1 MMGRAATKVF
11 REEVAAKLGAAIKMR
26 GLSMTEAANQLNVS
40 RQSLHKYLSK
50 KATPRS
56 NVLYLAC
63 KKWGIEID
71 VNGIS
76 FHEGAFVGPEKKPQI
91 LPIQLSLPSAL
102 GSLKEKDLKVKIA
115 RRVDDGLELHLF
127 ISFGR

>member
-1 MMGRAATKVF
+1 MMGRAATKKF
-11 REEVAAKLGAAIKMR
+11 REDVAAKLRGAIKKR
-26 GLSMTEAANQLNVS
+26 GLSMTEAASQLNVS
-40 RQSLHKYLSK
+40 RQSLHKYLSE

-56 NVLYLAC
+56 NILYLAC
-63 KKWGIEID
+63 TKWGIEID

-76 FHEGAFVGPEKKPQI
+76 LHEGAFKRPEIKPQL
-91 LPIQLSLPSAL
+91 LPLQLSLPTAL

>member
-1 MMGRAATKVF
+1 MGRTAIKIF
-11 REEVAAKLGAAIKMR
+11 REDVAEKLKSAIQKR
-26 GLSMTEAANQLNVS
+26 GISMSEAASQLNVS
-40 RQSLHKYLSK
+40 RQSLHRYLSQ

-63 KKWGIEID
+63 KKWGLEID

-76 FHEGAFVGPEKKPQI
+76 FPAGAFDKPERKPQI
-91 LPIQLSLPSAL
+91 LPLQLSLPSAL

-115 RRVDDGLELHLF
+115 KRVDDGLELRLF

>member
-1 MMGRAATKVF
+1 MMGRSATKLF
-11 REEVAAKLGAAIKMR
+11 REEVASKLKSAIAAR
-26 GLSMTEAANQLNVS
+26 RLSKAEAANELNIS

-71 VNGIS
+71 LNGIS
-76 FHEGAFVGPEKKPQI
+76 FPAESFERPLRKPQV
-91 LPIQLSLPSAL
+91 LPLQLSLPSAL
-102 GSLKEKDLKVKIA
+102 GSLRDRDLKVKLA
-115 RRVDDGLELHLF
+115 RRVDDGLEIHLF